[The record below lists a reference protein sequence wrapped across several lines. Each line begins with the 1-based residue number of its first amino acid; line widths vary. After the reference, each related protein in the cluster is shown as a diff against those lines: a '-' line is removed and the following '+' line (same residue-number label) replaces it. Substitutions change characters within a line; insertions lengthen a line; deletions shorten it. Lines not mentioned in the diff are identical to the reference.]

1 MKPFISKCILLAGL
15 LLSINN
21 LHAQVLSF
29 HHGEVEFYTETVM
42 SDIEAVTKTAN
53 VKLDIQTGNFEA
65 SVNIQSFEFEYETM
79 QEHFNEKYMESDKFP
94 QATFKGKIVQN
105 IAGISGEMEVD
116 ASGKMT
122 IHGVSKEIK
131 IKAKISKKQDYT
143 VVDCKIPV
151 VFEDY
156 KVDEPSILSKSVAKD
171 VLIKVSVYLK

>member
-1 MKPFISKCILLAGL
+1 MNQFNLKYFTLAGL
-15 LLSINN
+15 LLTIIN

-42 SDIEAVTKTAN
+42 SDIEAVTKTAD
-53 VKLDIQTGNFEA
+53 VKLDIETGDFEA
-65 SVNIQSFEFEYETM
+65 TINIQSFEFEYQTM

-94 QATFKGKIVQN
+94 QATFKGKIVQDISN
-105 IAGISGEMEVD
+105 ITQEIEAD
-116 ASGKMT
+116 ALGKMT